1 VKVKGA
7 GSSFWFIF
15 LIFHVIAVFLV
26 TWVLLQ
32 VYYNQ
37 AFDILPYRLFGS
49 TPIQALGNALIPS
62 IILLAINMIYGYM
75 KLRDTHKA
83 EMETQT
89 KMEGM
94 KTNENEGTI
103 EFERFEDNA
112 KNLMSELANAT
123 KNPATANQNLNV
135 DSTVTQKPKTFDEIL
150 AEIIMRKIS
159 DLDVAPE
166 ITISNQGKYQLL
178 GREWDGKVS
187 LTIKRKE
194 ERKEKEEEGEEGDAE
209 DTGGNEDLD
218 EGEKYNP
225 F

>member
-1 VKVKGA
+1 
-7 GSSFWFIF
+7 
-15 LIFHVIAVFLV
+15 
-26 TWVLLQ
+26 
-32 VYYNQ
+32 
-37 AFDILPYRLFGS
+37 
-49 TPIQALGNALIPS
+49 
-62 IILLAINMIYGYM
+62 
-75 KLRDTHKA
+75 
-83 EMETQT
+83 METQT
-89 KMEGM
+89 KIEG
-94 KTNENEGTI
+94 KTKANEDEGTI
-103 EFERFEDNA
+103 EFERFEDDA

-123 KNPATANQNLNV
+123 KNPATASQNLEG
-135 DSTVTQKPKTFDEIL
+135 STATQKPKTFDDIL

-194 ERKEKEEEGEEGDAE
+194 ERRETVQKDGEENSEEEDAE
-209 DTGGNEDLD
+209 EDEELE